1 MTEPTPEQNLREAVA
16 AAEGAIQ
23 AAGEVVAQLKAP
35 SEEWVV
41 QDLSPEELA
50 GLAQVAG
57 TEAGLGCC
65 QDGDEAG
72 LGDANHGLEAADG
85 LPEG

>member
-1 MTEPTPEQNLREAVA
+1 MTEATPEQNLREAVG
-16 AAEGAIQ
+16 AAEAAIQ

-35 SEEWVV
+35 DGEWAVE
-41 QDLSPEELA
+41 DLTPEELA

-57 TEAGLGCC
+57 TEAGMGCC

-72 LGDANHGLEAADG
+72 LGDSHHGLEAADG